1 MLRVLELGSY
11 VLPAYAGML
20 LAEQGARVTKWT
32 HPGGRPDPVQGLRRG
47 DELWAWI
54 NHGKALEPRHAREV
68 AALEPGCFDIVVDN
82 IRAGAWERWGADPA
96 LEAAR
101 LGVAWVSMR
110 DEFDGRSFDAVTQ
123 ARALMEHVP
132 YLPIYLGDTTGGL
145 WMAFKA
151 LSMSASSTVGH
162 RVLRQ
167 SSCLA
172 KLVEGEL
179 VVTEPRTE
187 APPWDEPGTYGATPD
202 GAHVIYRGEKVVEPV
217 RDTEWKLRHLNHDG
231 TGRILI

>member
-1 MLRVLELGSY
+1 MRVLELGSY
-11 VLPAYAGML
+11 VLPAYAGMV
-20 LAEQGARVTKWT
+20 LAEQGALVTKWT
-32 HPGGRPDPVQGLRRG
+32 HPEGRPDPVQSLRRG

-54 NHGKALEPRHAREV
+54 NHAKHLEPRHAREA
-68 AALEPGCFDIVVDN
+68 AALAPGSFDIVIDN
-82 IRAGAWERWGADPA
+82 VRAEAWKRWNVDPA
-96 LEAAR
+96 FEADR

-132 YLPIYLGDTTGGL
+132 YLPIYIGDTSGGL

-151 LSMSASSTVGH
+151 LAMTATSTVGH

-179 VVTEPRTE
+179 VVTEPRDD
-187 APPWDEPGTYGATPD
+187 APPWDEPGTYGAAAD
-202 GAHVIYRGEKVVEPV
+202 GTRVVYRGEEVIEPV

-231 TGRILI
+231 TGRIRI